1 MPDGV
6 HLLVQQTISP
16 VDGAVVAQR
25 VLATPHEV
33 DAVLDRATRAQRS
46 WRRVPLDE
54 RVAVIERLVPWMV
67 ERAGDIGRELT
78 LQMGRPIAHAPAEI
92 TRGFA
97 ERATWLAGAAA
108 GALADDEIDPRPE
121 GPGTAGAGDGAPGAT
136 GASGPGS
143 GAAGVR
149 RFIRHEPLGVVL
161 VVAPWNYPYLC
172 SVNAVVPALL
182 AGNAVVLKA
191 SSQTPLVAERWAE
204 GLAAAGLPGGL
215 FQIVHADHGVVSGMV
230 ADSRVGY
237 VAFTGSVAGG
247 HAVQRAASARFVGAG
262 LELGGKD
269 PAYVRADAP
278 VEATA
283 GELTDGVYFNAGQSC
298 CAVERIYVQRPAF
311 GAFVEAFVARARAHV
326 LGDPLDPATTLGPL
340 VRASAATFVREQ
352 VDEAVAA
359 GARALVDPAG
369 FPRDEPGT
377 PYLAPQVL
385 VGVDHHMRVMT
396 EETFGPVVGIMPVEG
411 DDEAVALMND
421 SDYGL
426 TASVWTGDVDAAVAI
441 GDRVETGTWYLNRC
455 DYLDPALAWTGVKS
469 SGRGVSLST
478 LGFRAVTRP
487 KSFHLRPTP

>member
-1 MPDGV
+1 MPDAV
-6 HLLVQQTISP
+6 RLQVQQTISP
-16 VDGAVVAQR
+16 IDGSVVAER
-25 VLATPHEV
+25 VLATPQEI
-33 DAVLDRATRAQRS
+33 DAVLDRATRAQRL
-46 WRRVPLDE
+46 WRGAPLDE
-54 RVAVIERLVPWMV
+54 RVAVVERLVPWMV

-78 LQMGRPIAHAPAEI
+78 RLMGRPIAHAPAEI

-97 ERATWLAGAAA
+97 ERATWLAAAA
-108 GALADDEIDPRPE
+108 SGALADDEI
-121 GPGTAGAGDGAPGAT
+121 GPGPDDP
-136 GASGPGS
+136 

-204 GLAAAGLPGGL
+204 GLAAAGLPGGV
-215 FQIVHADHGVVSGMV
+215 FQLVHADHGTVSGMV
-230 ADSRVGY
+230 ADSRVAY

-283 GELTDGVYFNAGQSC
+283 GELADGVYFNAGQSC

-311 GAFVEAFVARARAHV
+311 DAFVDAFVARARAHV
-326 LGDPLDPATTLGPL
+326 LDDPLDPGTTLGPL
-340 VRASAATFVREQ
+340 VRASAATFVRDQ

-396 EETFGPVVGIMPVEG
+396 EETFGPVVGIMPVAD
-411 DDEAVALMND
+411 DDEAVDLMND

-426 TASVWTGDVDAAVAI
+426 TASVWTGDVDAALAI
-441 GDRVETGTWYLNRC
+441 GDRVETGTWYLNRA
-455 DYLDPALAWTGVKS
+455 DYLDPALAWTGVKD

-478 LGFRAVTRP
+478 LGFRALTRP
-487 KSFHLRPTP
+487 KSFHLRPAP